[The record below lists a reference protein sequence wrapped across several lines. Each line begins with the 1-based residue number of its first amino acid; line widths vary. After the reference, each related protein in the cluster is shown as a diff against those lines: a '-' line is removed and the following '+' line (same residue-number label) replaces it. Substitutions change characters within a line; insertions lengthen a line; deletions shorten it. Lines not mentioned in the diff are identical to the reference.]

1 MAVAMGLRLVAVPVV
16 TRMPKVVRAEAPEL
30 RGVVGM
36 RCGCCGETV
45 ISINRSAWGGEPLF
59 CEACMALPE
68 DEAEAMIL
76 AREQGRLEAGLPIVE
91 LLV

>member
-16 TRMPKVVRAEAPEL
+16 KQMPVVEAKADPVL

-59 CEACMALPE
+59 CEACMQLPE

>member
-1 MAVAMGLRLVAVPVV
+1 MAVAMGLRLVAVPVAK
-16 TRMPKVVRAEAPEL
+16 RMPNADPEL

-59 CEACMALPE
+59 CEACMARPE
-68 DEAEAMIL
+68 AEAEAMIL
-76 AREQGRLEAGLPIVE
+76 AREQGRLQAGLPIVE